1 MRVNETDSDYVI
13 WINIHKYL
21 FFNQFLTSMFSL
33 GMSIGKKQNT
43 LMKAWTRVFNAIYI
57 IILHIQCGNL
67 HSKII

>member
-1 MRVNETDSDYVI
+1 
-13 WINIHKYL
+13 
-21 FFNQFLTSMFSL
+21 MFSL